1 VKDPRRHV
9 RLNVTPACA
18 AIRDGLTCKFCAIR
32 GSIMRIDNPNGS
44 LGSYP
49 YRVQFETVRD
59 MENARRHNWSPGYYD
74 SAEGTWG
81 RRPGELVDVPLA
93 DGEPGPE
100 QREESDPD
108 PIDVKP
114 SGRET
119 ADVY

>member
-1 VKDPRRHV
+1 
-9 RLNVTPACA
+9 
-18 AIRDGLTCKFCAIR
+18 
-32 GSIMRIDNPNGS
+32 MRIDNPNGS
-44 LGSYP
+44 FDSFP
-49 YRVQFETVRD
+49 YRVSFETMRD

-74 SAEGTWG
+74 TAEGTWG
-81 RRPGELVDVPLA
+81 RRPGELIDVPLA

-100 QREESDPD
+100 QGEPPSDPE